1 MSLFLNLFCLLLWIE
16 LSGGEMCSSC
26 FCYGVIAE
34 CYISSCQSEIV
45 KLPDIEIIKIR
56 GTLCENHIAEL
67 QRDYY
72 HNTIIELVDS
82 SCARMDFN
90 CRDNVQVHLT
100 TTTTT
105 SYPFAPVFPR
115 GGNED
120 PANYYEEE
128 EEDDNDDDDDDD
140 DDDDNDDVDNDYTET
155 PTENPTE
162 ETIVSTQ
169 SETSVSDLNTPVTA
183 RLYPRLYPTL
193 PAYNDESWWQDKE
206 EVSSEMPADI
216 PSPVQEFGTGN
227 TTENVE
233 NLTQ

>member
-1 MSLFLNLFCLLLWIE
+1 MCHSGIVFQEVKMSLFLNLFCLLLWRVE
-16 LSGGEMCSSC
+16 LTGGEICSSC
-26 FCYGVIAE
+26 FCNNVIAE

-45 KLPDIEIIKIR
+45 KLPDIEIIRIR
-56 GTLCENHIAEL
+56 GTLCENHIVEL
-67 QRDYY
+67 QGDYY
-72 HNTIIELVDS
+72 HNTIIELVDG
-82 SCARMDFN
+82 SCVGMDFN

-100 TTTTT
+100 TITTFH
-105 SYPFAPVFPR
+105 PFAPVFPR

-120 PANYYEEE
+120 
-128 EEDDNDDDDDDD
+128 
-140 DDDDNDDVDNDYTET
+140 DDDNDNDVDNDYTET

-169 SETSVSDLNTPVTA
+169 SETSVNDLNTPVAA

-216 PSPVQEFGTGN
+216 PPLQVQEFSTGN
-227 TTENVE
+227 TTDDVE

>member
-26 FCYGVIAE
+26 FCYDVIAE

-45 KLPDIEIIKIR
+45 KLPDIEIIRIR

-67 QRDYY
+67 EGDYY
-72 HNTIIELVDS
+72 HNTIIELLDS
-82 SCARMDFN
+82 SCAGMDFN

-100 TTTTT
+100 TTTTP
-105 SYPFAPVFPR
+105 YPFVPPVFPR

-120 PANYYEEE
+120 PANYYEDDDDN
-128 EEDDNDDDDDDD
+128 DDNDDDDD
-140 DDDDNDDVDNDYTET
+140 NDDNDYTET
-155 PTENPTE
+155 PTPTV
-162 ETIVSTQ
+162 ETDVSTQ
-169 SETSVSDLNTPVTA
+169 FETSVSYLNTPVTA

-206 EVSSEMPADI
+206 EVSSEMPVDI
-216 PSPVQEFGTGN
+216 PLQVQEFGTGN